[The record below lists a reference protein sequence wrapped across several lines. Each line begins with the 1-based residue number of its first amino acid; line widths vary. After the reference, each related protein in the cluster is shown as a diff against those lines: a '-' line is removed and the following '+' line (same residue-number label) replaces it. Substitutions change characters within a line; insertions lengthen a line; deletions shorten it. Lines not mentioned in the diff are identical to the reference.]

1 MMRDLYAKEK
11 LSKIRGY
18 LPNTFLSTWMLA
30 VVKLVRRRLYQ
41 CRDGI
46 WRMFNCPVKLVI
58 NDLRRATQKLHLLGK
73 IFTIS

>member
-1 MMRDLYAKEK
+1 
-11 LSKIRGY
+11 
-18 LPNTFLSTWMLA
+18 MLA

-46 WRMFNCPVKLVI
+46 YGGCSIALKLVMA
-58 NDLRRATQKLHLLGK
+58 NDLRKSYSKLHLLGK